1 LRLHLDL
8 EAEPVRGRMVDLI
21 ERAHDRPA
29 DTTTPNPRAQPDQ
42 AAHHGGEANGE
53 CQGRQELTHEVEAT
67 RPGYA
72 QGAGISG
79 RRRVD
84 RLGDNPDVFD
94 WLLGSILGVTGMFL
108 GVLWASLG
116 GDAVRWLRLRRTGT
130 STTGVLLSQT
140 ETDAGRRSRIRFTVS
155 GTDHEFIT
163 DGLGAAA
170 PGGVLPVRYDP
181 RRPGR
186 AVYPGGAG
194 GIAVKLVAVVLLPA
208 VLPGMVLLTMS
219 DAGVIRA
226 LTTLGFL
233 AGAALGAWWW
243 GRPIRPAKP
252 EKPEKAGPAWLTWL
266 AEHQGD
272 LSILGVVIAVPVAV
286 GISGIPPWRMP
297 TPLIVG
303 AALVPYLM
311 VRWLGRGWRELVAG
325 LVFLVAGGSGLVID
339 TDPQYIWQA
348 LAAAI
353 AGLVLIGLGLHR
365 LGDRHR

>member
-1 LRLHLDL
+1 
-8 EAEPVRGRMVDLI
+8 
-21 ERAHDRPA
+21 
-29 DTTTPNPRAQPDQ
+29 
-42 AAHHGGEANGE
+42 
-53 CQGRQELTHEVEAT
+53 
-67 RPGYA
+67 
-72 QGAGISG
+72 
-79 RRRVD
+79 
-84 RLGDNPDVFD
+84 VFE
-94 WLLGSILGVTGMFL
+94 WLLGSILGVAGMFL

-130 STTGVLLSQT
+130 PTTGVVVSQT
-140 ETDAGRRSRIRFTVS
+140 ETDAGRHSRIRFTVS
-155 GTDHEFIT
+155 GADHEFIT
-163 DGLGAAA
+163 DGLGMAA
-170 PGGVLPVRYDP
+170 PGDGVPVRYDP

-186 AVYPGGAG
+186 AVYPGAR

-233 AGAALGAWWW
+233 AGAALGTWWR
-243 GRPIRPAKP
+243 GRPIRPA
-252 EKPEKAGPAWLTWL
+252 KPEKAGPAWLTWL

-272 LSILGVVIAVPVAV
+272 LSVLGVVIAVPVGL

-297 TPLIVG
+297 TPLILG
-303 AALVPYLM
+303 AVLVPYLM
-311 VRWLGRGWRELVAG
+311 IRWLGRGWRELVAG
-325 LVFLVAGGSGLVID
+325 LVFLVAGGSGLIID
-339 TDPQYIWQA
+339 TDPQLSWQA